1 MALNPTVHQD
11 HPGALRSHQCLGL
24 LSPESQLDG
33 LERGPGTSGHSW
45 VKAVRAICQ
54 APELCSPGLTRFQR
68 AACLVK
74 SVFKA
79 PVPAYCLAQAFAL
92 SAQAVE
98 GGKKEKS
105 VNNH

>member
-1 MALNPTVHQD
+1 MLNPTVRQN
-11 HPGALRSHQCLGL
+11 HPGTLTSHCCLGL
-24 LSPESQLDG
+24 ISPESQVDG
-33 LERGPGTSGHSW
+33 LERGPGTGGRSW
-45 VKAVRAICQ
+45 VKAARAICH
-54 APELCSPGLTRFQR
+54 APECAAQR
-68 AACLVK
+68 AAHLVK

-98 GGKKEKS
+98 GQKEEKS